1 MYRWRRHRL
10 LTGMTAPQPYS
21 VPASDI
27 HYDAIVYG
35 SGAAGLT
42 CALTLA
48 QQGAKVALLEKN
60 AHVGGYAHG
69 DGEQGFYWDHGGHIL
84 LAYRLGMQPREVFER
99 LGISRRIPM
108 VPDRQDFQCIFPDQ
122 RMELPADLTVAAE
135 VLGDRFPHERR
146 GIAAVFLA
154 MEQMVVDLDKVVPSF
169 RVADRPGRGK
179 AIDRLLVQFQ
189 RPWLSDALNPI
200 AQKLHFPGH
209 TLLKYQ
215 NKTLTELLDEH
226 MTDPLAKA
234 YVSQLC
240 VGIGTPPGRLSA
252 AIAGVFL
259 THALRTMWMPQG
271 GFGALAEMLRTMYLE
286 AGGVVVTEAEVKK
299 VTIRGGRARGV
310 ETKDGRRFT
319 ASAVVC
325 ASDAR
330 RLYLEQLP
338 KAVVP
343 ATLRQRL
350 PLLPTTPSFF
360 QVQLGIDLDLT
371 PYRDQIKRLNFIYD
385 GHDLDEALAQFPAGN
400 VEKAAYY
407 LYVATFHQ
415 PDLAPPGMHSIKL
428 ECPTTLVSGDIDWER
443 DKEWI
448 ADEFIRRTEAVIP
461 NLREHI
467 VVRRVRTP
475 LDMVRDTGNSDGA
488 FAGWALVPQMLSK
501 QRPPQRTVV
510 PGLYAAGQWT
520 TPNAGL
526 PWVMVSGYNTAG
538 MVLRDTMGREEWQEY
553 AAPVT
558 PSAAAEPASAAPAH
572 TSSPAYAA

>member
-1 MYRWRRHRL
+1 MSPL
-10 LTGMTAPQPYS
+10 SPT
-21 VPASDI
+21 PAATSHADSHVDT

-60 AHVGGYAHG
+60 AYVGGYAHG

-99 LGISRRIPM
+99 LGIPRRIAM
-108 VPDRQDFQCIFPDQ
+108 VPDRQDFQCVFPDE
-122 RMELPADLTVAAE
+122 RLELPADLTEAAD
-135 VLGDRFPHERR
+135 VLADRFPHERR
-146 GIAAVFLA
+146 GIAKVFLA
-154 MEQMVVDLDKVVPSF
+154 MEQMVADLDKVVPSF

-179 AIDRLLVQFQ
+179 AIDKLLVQFQ
-189 RPWLSDALNPI
+189 KPWLSDLMNPM
-200 AQKLHFPGH
+200 AQAMKFPGH

-215 NKTLTELLDEH
+215 NLTLKDLLDEH

-234 YVSQLC
+234 YLAQLA

-259 THALRTMWMPQG
+259 THALRTMWMPAG
-271 GFGALAEMLRTMYLE
+271 GFGRLAETLREMYLE
-286 AGGVVVTEAEVKK
+286 AGGTVITSAEVARVVV
-299 VTIRGGRARGV
+299 RGGKARGV
-310 ETKDGRRFT
+310 ETVDGRVFP
-319 ASAVVC
+319 AKAVVC

-330 RLYLEQLP
+330 RLYLDQLP
-338 KAVVP
+338 ASVVP
-343 ATLRQRL
+343 AKLRERL
-350 PLLPTTPSFF
+350 PQLPTTPSFF
-360 QVQLGIDLDLT
+360 QVQLGVDMDLT
-371 PYRDQIKRLNFIYD
+371 PYRDQIKRLNFVYD
-385 GHDLDEALAQFPAGN
+385 GHDLDEAMAQFPSGN
-400 VEKAAYY
+400 VEKAAFYV
-407 LYVATFHQ
+407 YVATFHQ
-415 PDLAPPGMHSIKL
+415 PDLAPPGMASVKL
-428 ECPTTLVSGDIDWER
+428 ECPTTLVSGDLDWER

-448 ADEFIRRTEAVIP
+448 ADTFIRRAEQVIP
-461 NLREHI
+461 GLRDHI

-488 FAGWALVPQMLSK
+488 FAGWALVPQMLSR

-538 MVLRDTMGREEWQEY
+538 MVLRDALGREEWQEY
-553 AAPVT
+553 AAPV
-558 PSAAAEPASAAPAH
+558 PVVEAAEVPESVSAAA
-572 TSSPAYAA
+572 